1 VSQITVETK
10 GKNTKPLGV
19 GPSKWC
25 NPFSFR
31 V

>member
-1 VSQITVETK
+1 VETK
-10 GKNTKPLGV
+10 GKDTKPLGV
-19 GPSKWC
+19 GISKWC